1 MKKHK
6 LSKNEVIYYVTLVI
20 TTILIIFGL
29 IFGLMNI

>member
-6 LSKNEVIYYVTLVI
+6 LSKNEAIYYVTLVI